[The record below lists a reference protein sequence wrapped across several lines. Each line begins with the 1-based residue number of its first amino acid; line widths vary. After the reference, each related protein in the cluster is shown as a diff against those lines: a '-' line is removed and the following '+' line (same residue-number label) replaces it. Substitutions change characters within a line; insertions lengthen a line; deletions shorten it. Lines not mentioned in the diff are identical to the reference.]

1 MGLPGFRVDHPCGRW
16 GIAHRVAPVTP
27 PPAAGHPAGRLAGG
41 SAENDRRSAS
51 TPADD
56 AAPVPASWR
65 LVVLRHGGSAL
76 GLAQTSPDPVRLTD
90 AQCVV
95 ETRLSHRTGC
105 ANGFGLLFPAQ
116 LLALPLEVRRWKED
130 DSLRA
135 TACSSNLPVFLDALC
150 THRHTPLPRRTIQ
163 PVLTRNKKKLLEG
176 QEPKRRRCP
185 RSAAL
190 STSDFRHVHLS
201 DAPRR

>member
-1 MGLPGFRVDHPCGRW
+1 MGLPGFRGNHPCGRW
-16 GIAHRVAPVTP
+16 GIARRVAPVTA
-27 PPAAGHPAGRLAGG
+27 PPAAGCRGRGRAGVP
-41 SAENDRRSAS
+41 AENDRRSAS
-51 TPADD
+51 TPVED

-65 LVVLRHGGSAL
+65 LVVLRHGGPAL

-95 ETRLSHRTGC
+95 ETRLPHCTGC
-105 ANGFGLLFPAQ
+105 ANGFRLLFPAQ

-130 DSLRA
+130 DRLRTA
-135 TACSSNLPVFLDALC
+135 ACSPNLPVFLDALC

-163 PVLTRNKKKLLEG
+163 PVLTRNKKKLLCG
-176 QEPKRRRCP
+176 QEPSRRRCP

-190 STSDFRHVHLS
+190 STVDFRHLQLS
-201 DAPRR
+201 DARRR

>member
-16 GIAHRVAPVTP
+16 GIARRVAPVTP
-27 PPAAGHPAGRLAGG
+27 PPAAGRSAGRPAG
-41 SAENDRRSAS
+41 NDRRSAS
-51 TPADD
+51 TPVDD
-56 AAPVPASWR
+56 AAPVPASRR

-95 ETRLSHRTGC
+95 ETRLPHRTGS

-130 DSLRA
+130 DGLRTA
-135 TACSSNLPVFLDALC
+135 ACSSNLPVFLDALC

-163 PVLTRNKKKLLEG
+163 PVLTRNKKKLLDG
-176 QEPKRRRCP
+176 PEPRHRRCP
-185 RSAAL
+185 WSAAL
-190 STSDFRHVHLS
+190 STSDFRHLHLS
-201 DAPRR
+201 DARRR